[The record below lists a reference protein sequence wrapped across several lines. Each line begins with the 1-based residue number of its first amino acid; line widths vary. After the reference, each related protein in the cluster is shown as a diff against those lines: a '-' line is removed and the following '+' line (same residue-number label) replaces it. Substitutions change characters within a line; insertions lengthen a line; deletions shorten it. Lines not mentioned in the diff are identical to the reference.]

1 MPPRFYAVLDADDDN
16 HSVPLVAAMTS
27 QTETLD
33 AQKFPGF
40 WVRIASAVVDTLGF
54 AFVGCALLLLFLY
67 FSESLSTE
75 ALLQFFLFVWF
86 PGSLVANVSLLAFL
100 NARGRQSLGKRLFGL
115 VVVGQRFQPVSFR
128 RSLLR
133 AVIDCL
139 LLGLSFLLIPFTQ
152 GKRSLH
158 DLIGGTYVIRSK
170 PPLRRELLIAVTAL
184 LCTVGVESVAV
195 EQLQHHIRKYLES
208 FYIPSISMEP
218 TLLRGDYITADTRW
232 ARTSEPRR
240 GDIVIYECRRKAG
253 RLVIKRIMGL
263 PGERISLRDSVI
275 YVNGAPL
282 RDDPGVYRGP
292 RHHSMSIEPK
302 FRKDHYFVLGDNRD
316 NSFDSRNHGPIPRSV
331 LHAKVGIVYL
341 SVGDG
346 YSIRWN
352 RLGRL
357 VR

>member
-1 MPPRFYAVLDADDDN
+1 
-16 HSVPLVAAMTS
+16 MTR
-27 QTETLD
+27 QTEIQD

-40 WVRIASAVVDTLGF
+40 WVRIASAVVDSLGF
-54 AFVGCALLLLFLY
+54 AFVTSALLLLFLH

-75 ALLQFFLFVWF
+75 ALLQLFLFAWF
-86 PGSLVANVSLLAFL
+86 PGSLVANVSILAFL
-100 NARGRQSLGKRLFGL
+100 NARGRQSLGKRFFGL

-133 AVIDCL
+133 TVVDCS
-139 LLGLSFLLIPFTQ
+139 LLGLSLLLIPFTQ
-152 GKRSLH
+152 RKRGLH
-158 DLIGGTYVIRSK
+158 DLIGGTCVIRIR
-170 PPLRRELLIAVTAL
+170 PPLRRELLIAVAAL
-184 LCTVGVESVAV
+184 ICTVGVESVAV
-195 EQLQHHIRKYLES
+195 EKLQHHIKGYLQS

-240 GDIVIYECRRKAG
+240 GDIVIYESPKEAG
-253 RLVIKRIMGL
+253 QLVIKRIMGL
-263 PGERISLRDSVI
+263 PGERVSLLDSVLYI
-275 YVNGAPL
+275 NGVPL

-292 RHHSMSIEPK
+292 RHHPMRIESLEIPQG
-302 FRKDHYFVLGDNRD
+302 HYFVLGDNRD
-316 NSFDSRNHGPIPRSV
+316 NSFDSRNHGPMPRSA

-357 VR
+357 IR

>member
-1 MPPRFYAVLDADDDN
+1 
-16 HSVPLVAAMTS
+16 MTS
-27 QTETLD
+27 QTETID

-40 WVRIASAVVDTLGF
+40 WVRVASAVVDSLGF
-54 AFVGCALLLLFLY
+54 AFVTSALLLLFLH

-75 ALLQFFLFVWF
+75 VLLQLFLFVWF
-86 PGSLVANVSLLAFL
+86 PGNLVVNVFVLAFL

-133 AVIDCL
+133 AVIDCS
-139 LLGLSFLLIPFTQ
+139 LLGLSLLLIPFTQ
-152 GKRSLH
+152 GKRGFH
-158 DLIGGTYVIRSK
+158 DLTSGTYVIRIR

-184 LCTVGVESVAV
+184 ICTVGLESVAV
-195 EQLQHHIRKYLES
+195 EKLRHHIRKYLQS
-208 FYIPSISMEP
+208 FYLPSVSMEP

-240 GDIVIYECRRKAG
+240 GDIVIYESPKEEG
-253 RLVIKRIMGL
+253 RLLIKRVMGL
-263 PGERISLRDSVI
+263 PGERISLRDRVLYI
-275 YVNGAPL
+275 NGAPL
-282 RDDPGVYRGP
+282 RDDPGVYREP
-292 RHHSMSIEPK
+292 RHSSMSIESLEIPQG
-302 FRKDHYFVLGDNRD
+302 HYFVLGDNRGK
-316 NSFDSRNHGPIPRSV
+316 SFDSRTHGPIPRSA

-357 VR
+357 IR